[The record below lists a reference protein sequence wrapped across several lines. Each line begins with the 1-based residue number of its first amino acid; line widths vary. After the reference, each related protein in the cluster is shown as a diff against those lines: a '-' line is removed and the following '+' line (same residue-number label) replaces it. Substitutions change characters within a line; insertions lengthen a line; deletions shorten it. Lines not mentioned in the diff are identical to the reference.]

1 MRDRL
6 QDTTVCSISHSGQGL
21 APMSTF
27 STRNMANPSPG
38 EHQAPSREQE
48 GKEFRQDTR
57 GCHPQVRGAS
67 SVLAS
72 HLTLTQD
79 RGQL

>member
-6 QDTTVCSISHSGQGL
+6 QDMASVS
-21 APMSTF
+21 AF

-48 GKEFRQDTR
+48 GKEFRQDNR
-57 GCHPQVRGAS
+57 GCHSRVRGAS

-72 HLTLTQD
+72 HLTLT
-79 RGQL
+79 